1 MAHLPELIQDMALIL
16 LVGALVTIL
25 FKRIKQPLVLGYIIA
40 GFLVGPHFSYLP
52 TIVDHEN
59 IDTFAEIGVIMLLF
73 SLGLEF
79 SFKKLVKVG
88 GPASITAVVE
98 IVFVGLGGYLTG
110 YLLGWNQLDSLFLAG
125 MLASSSTTIILKAFD
140 ELGLKSK
147 QFAKVVFGVLVVED
161 IIVILLMVLL
171 STVAVTQHFQG
182 SEILFTIL
190 KLGFFLVLWFL
201 VGIYL
206 LPVFIK
212 KTRKWMDEETVLILA
227 IGLCFGMVLLAT
239 QVGFSAELGAFVMGS
254 LIAETVLAEKIEHL
268 TLPIK
273 QLFGTIFFV
282 SVGMMIDPQAMYTY
296 ALPIIAIT
304 VLTLGG
310 KFLFSALGAL
320 VSGQPLKQAIQIG
333 SSMAQI
339 GEFAFIVAALGLS
352 LGVISEFLFPIA
364 VGVSAITTFTTP
376 YLIKFSDP
384 LYAAIVKVLPRKWV
398 ERLDA
403 YTSET
408 QKNKDNPLWKNMLRE
423 YYGILAI
430 NSIILV
436 AIALL
441 FKYAIIPFLEAQP
454 ISVLWRNV
462 LLISSATLLASP
474 FLWAILIKKITVKGS
489 KGSVDPYLLN
499 YSLAGIL
506 LHVLRFLVGIFLIG
520 FFIDQLATTRYALL
534 VAVPVIVVLLWVFSS
549 KVQRIH
555 QRISGQFVANLNER
569 ERLAYIQNKGTIE
582 LQQKNAEA
590 KKHFHEWNAYVAELE
605 AANAVSFAGMT
616 LHELNWKQQYGIA
629 VVYVRRGD
637 RVFHLPNGEQRVL
650 PRDKVG
656 VLGTDEQIS
665 RLKHLFD
672 QPDLQ
677 ANSGDDI
684 DVGDIQLIKIRVAD
698 TNPYAGKT
706 IKATGIRKDMGSYVA
721 GIQREGE
728 RMFNPSSSE
737 TIAANDVV
745 WLVGDTHKINAYMQS
760 HQGDFQE
767 AYD

>member
-25 FKRIKQPLVLGYIIA
+25 FKRIRQPLVLGYIIA

-59 IDTFAEIGVIMLLF
+59 IKTFAEIGVIMLLF

-88 GPASITAVVE
+88 GSASVTAVVE
-98 IVFVGLGGYLTG
+98 IIFVGLGGYLTG
-110 YLLGWNQLDSLFLAG
+110 YLLGWNQMDSLFLAG
-125 MLASSSTTIILKAFD
+125 MLASSSTTIILRAFD

-171 STVAVTQHFQG
+171 STVAVTQAFQG
-182 SEILFTIL
+182 SEILFTVL

-212 KTRKWMDEETVLILA
+212 RTRKWMDEETVLILS

-268 TLPIK
+268 TQPIK
-273 QLFGTIFFV
+273 QFFGTIFFV

-296 ALPIIAIT
+296 AGPILAIT
-304 VLTLGG
+304 LLTIVG
-310 KFLFSALGAL
+310 KFFFSGLGAL
-320 VSGQPLKQAIQIG
+320 ISGQPLKQAVQIG

-376 YLIKFSDP
+376 YLIKFSEP
-384 LYAAIVKVLPRKWV
+384 LYGTIVKILPVKWV
-398 ERLDA
+398 ARLDA

-408 QKNKDNPLWKNMLRE
+408 QKNKNNPLWKKMLRE
-423 YYGILAI
+423 Y
-430 NSIILV
+430 NSILITNSIMLV

-441 FKYAIIPFLEAQP
+441 FKYTFIPFVDVQIE
-454 ISVLWRNV
+454 SVLWRNV
-462 LLISSATLLASP
+462 VLISAATLLASP
-474 FLWAILIKKITVKGS
+474 FLWAILIKKIKLKEGNE
-489 KGSVDPYLLN
+489 SVNAYYLN
-499 YSLAGIL
+499 YSLTGIS
-506 LHVLRFLVGIFLIG
+506 LHAIRFLLGIFLIG
-520 FFIDQLATTRYALL
+520 FFIDQITTTRYALM
-534 VAVPVIVVLLWVFSS
+534 VAVPVIVVLLWFFSD
-549 KVQRIH
+549 KVQKVH
-555 QRISGQFVANLNER
+555 QRIEQRFMSNLNER

-582 LQQKNAEA
+582 LQQKNEET
-590 KKHFHEWNAYVAELE
+590 KRHFQEWNAYVTELE
-605 AANAVSFAGMT
+605 AGATLPFAGMT
-616 LHELNWKQQYGIA
+616 LYELNWKEQYGINI
-629 VVYVRRGD
+629 VYIRRND
-637 RVFHLPNGEQRVL
+637 RTLHLPSGNHRIL
-650 PRDKVG
+650 PYDKVG
-656 VLGTDEQIS
+656 ILGTDEQVS
-665 RLKHLFD
+665 QLKLVFD
-672 QPDLQ
+672 QTDPQ
-677 ANSGDDI
+677 EGSEEEIDI
-684 DVGDIQLIKIRVAD
+684 NDIQLIKAQVTEA
-698 TNPYAGKT
+698 NPYSGKT
-706 IKATGIRKDMGSYVA
+706 IKASGIRKDLHSHVI
-721 GIQREGE
+721 GIE
-728 RMFNPSSSE
+728 RNGDRILNPSSSE
-737 TIAANDVV
+737 AIFANDIV
-745 WLVGDTHKINAYMQS
+745 WLVGDTHRIKACLKDHREN
-760 HQGDFQE
+760 FLE
-767 AYD
+767 V